1 MPRISGKIHARPTLD
16 RLVVEIDMTADME
29 GLGPHSPVI
38 IMDTR
43 TAGDALY
50 ALDLSRQGRNTGRT
64 TRMLREAIIR
74 ALTRHSVLVVFPT
87 EMVAHSYRDQ
97 TAEIARSLD
106 VPHVMNLIRFRGMK
120 HFHEHPEEAKGRIVL
135 HDHACDAYHASGRR
149 KSS

>member
-50 ALDLSRQGRNTGRT
+50 ALDLSRQ
-64 TRMLREAIIR
+64 
-74 ALTRHSVLVVFPT
+74 SVLVVFPT